1 MTKKSETL
9 DYRLRH
15 AAVSYIT
22 SYYRDNL
29 REIRSSELYSY
40 VQTHKEL
47 SNFDYVV
54 SVDTKSNSYFPYLQK
69 LLKEICG
76 DGERAAERYKYYYLK
91 SLYKTY
97 EDIIGYSI
105 GGTWS
110 QLALLI
116 AMCASLDIDFK
127 DTGVSV
133 DIHIVNLIHR
143 LTNYIIA
150 LFTLYQKTEGYGDLL
165 VACIENVDIDDVVS
179 DIIERSKE

>member
-1 MTKKSETL
+1 MAKKSETL

-54 SVDTKSNSYFPYLQK
+54 SVDTRSNSYFSYLQK

-91 SLYKTY
+91 SLYKAY

-105 GGTWS
+105 GGTWL
-110 QLALLI
+110 QLSLLI
-116 AMCASLDIDFK
+116 AMCASLDIDFSN
-127 DTGVSV
+127 TGFSV
-133 DIHIVNLIHR
+133 DIHTVNLIHR
-143 LTNYIIA
+143 LTNYMIA
-150 LFTLYQKTEGYGDLL
+150 LFTMYQKSEGYGDLL